1 MLFIHGVGK
10 MKTYKFVI
18 VDDSS
23 FMRTILRKI
32 VEKQNH
38 YKVAGE
44 GSTGNEAIKLAIKFK
59 PDILTLDITMPNMDG
74 IQAVSEILNVSPH
87 TKIIMISAMGQEKKI
102 VDAIK
107 AGARDFIIKPFE
119 ENRVLEAIKK
129 VLN

>member
-1 MLFIHGVGK
+1 

-32 VEKQNH
+32 IEKQVY
-38 YKVAGE
+38 YKVEGE
-44 GSTGNEAIKLAIKFK
+44 GTTGNEAVKLASRFK

-74 IQAVSEILNVSPH
+74 IEAVSEILKVSPD

-102 VDAIK
+102 IDAIK
-107 AGARDFIIKPFE
+107 AGAKDFIIKPFE
-119 ENRVLEAIKK
+119 EIRVMDAISKAVK
-129 VLN
+129 

>member
-1 MLFIHGVGK
+1 

-32 VEKQNH
+32 IEKQEY
-38 YKVAGE
+38 YKVEGE
-44 GSTGNEAIKLAIKFK
+44 GTTGNEAVKLASRFK

-74 IQAVSEILNVSPH
+74 IEAVSEILKVSPD

-102 VDAIK
+102 IDAIK
-107 AGARDFIIKPFE
+107 AGAKDFIIKPFE
-119 ENRVLEAIKK
+119 EIRVLDAISKAIK
-129 VLN
+129 